1 MNMSKLLWQLHL
13 LDKKAFR
20 RSPAFEQSVVAKV
33 LMFISA
39 SFMIIYLIIFGVLFS
54 MIANDEDMPGM
65 ILMILPFFLCIDF
78 LMRFM
83 FQQTPLV
90 QAKPYFL
97 LPIPRRSVID
107 FFLLSSSLNGWN
119 AVWLSLFIPYLIIIV
134 AGGATFLEAFLVL
147 LGGMLLVLANS
158 QWYLLVRT
166 LIGRSLLWWIL
177 PAAVYACYFAP
188 LLLSKNY
195 SELDVIFDFIGEY
208 GGSLPATLLCALL
221 LVGLFYLNRAM
232 QFRLVYD
239 EVAQAKKG
247 EDSLKT
253 VSSLSSLEH
262 FGLSGE
268 YLKLEMKSIMRNKAI
283 RARVVMSLSLVV
295 VLSLLIT
302 FTDIYDGQL
311 MLNFW
316 CYYCFGIY
324 GMTSLVKI
332 MGPEGNYIDLLM
344 THRKNI
350 FLLLKSKYYFH
361 CTILIVP
368 FLIMLPAVF
377 GEKFSWLMMFAYLF
391 LTSGL
396 LYFIMFQ
403 LAVYNKQT
411 LPLDQKIT
419 GKNNVENGLQLILEM
434 VGMFLPLL
442 LVSILLLI
450 FDESVAYLVMIAIG
464 LLFTLTYPYWLHN
477 VYCRMMSRK
486 YENLE
491 GFHATR

>member
-1 MNMSKLLWQLHL
+1 MNRLKLLWQLHL

-20 RSPAFEQSVVAKV
+20 RSPAFEQSIVAKV
-33 LMFISA
+33 LMLFSA
-39 SFMIIYLIIFGVLFS
+39 SFMIIYLIVFGVMFS
-54 MIANDEDMPGM
+54 MIANEDDVPAF
-65 ILMILPFFLCIDF
+65 ILVILPFFLCIDF

-83 FQQTPLV
+83 FQQTPLM

-107 FFLLSSSLNGWN
+107 FFLLSSSLSGWN
-119 AVWLSLFIPYLIIIV
+119 AVWLALFIPYLIIIV
-134 AGGATFLEAFLVL
+134 AGGATFVSAFLVL

-158 QWYLLVRT
+158 QWYLLIRT

-177 PAAVYACYFAP
+177 PLVVYASYFAP
-188 LLLSKNY
+188 LFLSKNY
-195 SELDVIFDFIGEY
+195 SGLDVVFDFIGEY
-208 GGSLPATLLCALL
+208 GGSFPATLLCAMLF
-221 LVGLFYLNRAM
+221 VGLFFLNRSM

-239 EVAQAKKG
+239 EVAQAKK
-247 EDSLKT
+247 EENSIKT

-268 YLKLEMKSIMRNKAI
+268 YLKLEIKSIMRNKAI
-283 RARVVMSLSLVV
+283 RARVLMSLSLVI

-302 FTDIYDGQL
+302 FTDIYDGQK

-332 MGPEGNYIDLLM
+332 MGPEGNYIDMLM
-344 THRKNI
+344 IHRKNI

-361 CTILIVP
+361 CVILVVP
-368 FLIMLPAVF
+368 FFIMLPAVF
-377 GEKFSWLMMFAYLF
+377 GGKFSLLMMFAYMF

-396 LYFIMFQ
+396 LYFVMFQ

-419 GKNNVENGLQLILEM
+419 GKNNVENGLQIILEM

-442 LVSILLLI
+442 LVSSLLLI
-450 FDESVAYLVMIAIG
+450 FDESVAYLLMIAVG
-464 LLFTLTYPYWLHN
+464 LVFTFTHPYWLHN
-477 VYCRMMSRK
+477 VYCRMMARK

-491 GFHATR
+491 GFHASR